1 MRVLITGG
9 AGYIGTELT
18 RLLDQKQSVSE
29 ILIYDNL
36 SRNNYNIFLHSAIKR
51 GKVRFIRGEILDSRQ
66 LREVV
71 KNVDIIYHLAAR
83 VSTPLSNESSHL
95 FEQVNH
101 WGTAEL
107 VYATEESDVKR
118 FIYVSSASV
127 YGASSRDVDFNTLPE
142 PKSFYGISKF
152 RGEKHVERLFQK
164 MDTYILRSSNV
175 YGYGI
180 SMRFDAV
187 INRFMF
193 DASFNGRLS
202 IHGDGMQRR
211 SYVHIEKIAD
221 ILANIIDNKF
231 ESGYYDVVDKVMP
244 IVEIAGAIKNL
255 YPQLEMI
262 FINQHLQMRELL
274 VKRDERI
281 MKLLTAPDLSF
292 EDELRIFMN
301 KFHNS
306 SAM

>member
-9 AGYIGTELT
+9 AGYVGTELT
-18 RLLDQKQSVSE
+18 RLLDHNPNVKE
-29 ILIYDNL
+29 IIIFDNL
-36 SRNNYNIFLHSAIKR
+36 SRNNYNIFLHSGIKR
-51 GKVRFIRGEILDSRQ
+51 GKVRFIKGEILDSRVLKQ
-66 LREVV
+66 IVQNIDVV
-71 KNVDIIYHLAAR
+71 YHLAAR

-107 VYATEESDVKR
+107 VYATEVSNVKR
-118 FIYVSSASV
+118 FIYLSSASI
-127 YGASSRDVDFNTLPE
+127 YGANNNEIDINTSPD
-142 PKSFYGISKF
+142 PKSFYGISKY
-152 RGEKHVERLFQK
+152 RGEQHVERLKNK
-164 MDTYILRSSNV
+164 MDTYIIRSSNI

-193 DASFNGRLS
+193 DASFIGKISIYGNGL
-202 IHGDGMQRR
+202 QRR
-211 SYVHIEKIAD
+211 SFVHIEKVAN
-221 ILANIIDNKF
+221 ILANLVEHKL
-231 ESGYYDVVDKVMP
+231 ESGTYNMVDKVMS
-244 IVEIAGAIKNL
+244 IMDVSEHIKAL
-255 YPQLEMI
+255 YPKLEMI

-274 VKRDERI
+274 VKRDERL
-281 MKLLTAPDLSF
+281 MKILTAPDLSF
-292 EDELRIFMN
+292 DDELKIFME

>member
-18 RLLDQKQSVSE
+18 RLLDQNPTVSE
-29 ILIYDNL
+29 IIIYDNL
-36 SRNNYNIFLHSAIKR
+36 CRNNYNIFLHSGIRR
-51 GKVRFIRGEILDSRQ
+51 GKVRFIKGEILDSRK
-66 LREVV
+66 LKEVIQ
-71 KNVDIIYHLAAR
+71 NVDIVYHLAAR

-101 WGTAEL
+101 WGTAEV
-107 VYATEESDVKR
+107 VYATEESNVKR
-118 FIYVSSASV
+118 FVYLSSASI
-127 YGASSRDVDFNTLPE
+127 YGANNNEVDINYSPD
-142 PKSFYGISKF
+142 PKSFYGISKL
-152 RGEKHVERLFQK
+152 RGEQHVARLIPK
-164 MDTYILRSSNV
+164 MDTYILRSGNV

-193 DASFNGRLS
+193 DASFNGRIS
-202 IHGDGMQRR
+202 IHGNGLQRR
-211 SYVHIEKIAD
+211 SYIYIEKIAN
-221 ILANIIDNKF
+221 ILANIVDSKL
-231 ESGYYDVVDKVMP
+231 ESGYYDVIDRVMP
-244 IVEIAGAIKNL
+244 IIEIASSIKNL
-255 YPQLEMI
+255 YPRLEMI
-262 FINQHLQMRELL
+262 FINQHIQMRELC

-281 MKLLTAPDLSF
+281 MKLLTAPDTSF
-292 EDELRIFMN
+292 EEELKIFME

>member
-18 RLLDQKQSVSE
+18 RLLDQNPSVSE
-29 ILIYDNL
+29 IIIFDNL
-36 SRNNYNIFLHSAIKR
+36 SRNNYNIFLHSGIKR
-51 GKVRFIRGEILDSRQ
+51 GKVRFIKGEILDSRKLKEIVQ
-66 LREVV
+66 
-71 KNVDIIYHLAAR
+71 KVDVIYHLAAR

-95 FEQVNH
+95 FEQINH

-107 VYATEESDVKR
+107 VYATEESPVKR

-127 YGASSRDVDFNTLPE
+127 YGADSNEVDISSSPD

-152 RGEKHVERLFQK
+152 RGEQHVNRLIPK
-164 MDTYILRSSNV
+164 MDTYILRSGNV

-193 DASFNGRLS
+193 DANFNGRIS
-202 IHGDGMQRR
+202 IHGNGLQRR
-211 SYVHIEKIAD
+211 SYIHIDKIAN
-221 ILANIIDNKF
+221 ILAKLLNSKL
-231 ESGYYDVVDKVMP
+231 ESGYYDAVDKIMP
-244 IVEIAGAIKNL
+244 IIEIASSIKNL
-255 YPQLEMI
+255 SPKLEMI
-262 FINQHLQMRELL
+262 FINQHIQMRELC

-281 MKLLTAPDLSF
+281 MKLSTAPDLSF
-292 EDELRIFMN
+292 EEELKNFME

>member
-1 MRVLITGG
+1 MKVLITGG

-18 RLLDQKQSVSE
+18 RLLDQNPAVSE
-29 ILIYDNL
+29 IIIFDNL
-36 SRNNYNIFLHSAIKR
+36 SRNNYNIFLHSGIRR
-51 GKVRFIRGEILDSRQ
+51 GKVRFVKGEILDSRMLKQ
-66 LREVV
+66 LVQDI
-71 KNVDIIYHLAAR
+71 DIIYHLAAR

-107 VYATEESDVKR
+107 VYATEESNVKK
-118 FIYVSSASV
+118 FIYVSSASI
-127 YGASSRDVDFNTLPE
+127 YGAQKDEIDISTSPD
-142 PKSFYGISKF
+142 PKSFYGISKL
-152 RGEKHVERLFQK
+152 RGEKHVERLIPK
-164 MDTYILRSSNV
+164 MDTYIIRSSNV

-193 DASFNGRLS
+193 DASFNGKIS
-202 IHGDGMQRR
+202 IQGNGLQRR
-211 SYVHIEKIAD
+211 SFVHIEKAAN
-221 ILANIIDNKF
+221 ILANLVDSKTD
-231 ESGYYDVVDKVMP
+231 SGYYNLVDRVLSIM
-244 IVEIAGAIKNL
+244 EISDYIKAL
-255 YPQLEMI
+255 YPKLEMI

-274 VKRDERI
+274 VKRDERL

-292 EDELRIFMN
+292 EDELKIFME

>member
-18 RLLDQKQSVSE
+18 RLLDQNPNVSE
-29 ILIYDNL
+29 IIIFDNL
-36 SRNNYNIFLHSAIKR
+36 SRNNYNIFLHSGIKR
-51 GKVRFIRGEILDSRQ
+51 GKVKFIKGEILDSRMLKQ
-66 LREVV
+66 VV
-71 KNVDIIYHLAAR
+71 QNVDVVYHLAAR

-107 VYATEESDVKR
+107 VYATEESNVKR
-118 FIYVSSASV
+118 FIYLSSASI
-127 YGASSRDVDFNTLPE
+127 YGANNQEIDINTSPD
-142 PKSFYGISKF
+142 PKSFYGISKY
-152 RGEKHVERLFQK
+152 RGENHVNRLINK
-164 MDTYILRSSNV
+164 MDTYIIRSSNV

-193 DASFNGRLS
+193 DASFTGKISVYGNGL
-202 IHGDGMQRR
+202 QRR
-211 SYVHIEKIAD
+211 SFIHIEKAAN
-221 ILANIIDNKF
+221 ILANLVQDNLQ
-231 ESGYYDVVDKVMP
+231 SGTYNLVDKVMS
-244 IVEIAGAIKNL
+244 IMDISEHIKNL
-255 YPQLEMI
+255 YPKLEMI
-262 FINQHLQMRELL
+262 FINQHLQMRELV
-274 VKRDERI
+274 VKQDERL
-281 MKLLTAPDLSF
+281 MKLLTAPNLSIN
-292 EDELRIFMN
+292 DELQIFME

>member
-18 RLLDQKQSVSE
+18 RLLDQNPAVKE
-29 ILIYDNL
+29 IIIFDNL
-36 SRNNYNIFLHSAIKR
+36 SRNNYNIFLHSGIRR
-51 GKVRFIRGEILDSRQ
+51 GKVRFIKGEILDSRVLKQ
-66 LREVV
+66 IVQNIDV
-71 KNVDIIYHLAAR
+71 IYHLAAR

-107 VYATEESDVKR
+107 VYATEDSNVKR
-118 FIYVSSASV
+118 FIYLSSASI
-127 YGASSRDVDFNTLPE
+127 YGATSNEIDTDTLPD
-142 PKSFYGISKF
+142 PKSFYGISKY
-152 RGEKHVERLFQK
+152 RGEKHVERLIPK
-164 MDTYILRSSNV
+164 MDTYIVRSSNV

-193 DASFNGRLS
+193 DASFNGKIS
-202 IHGDGMQRR
+202 IHGNGLQRR
-211 SYVHIEKIAD
+211 SFVHIEKVAN
-221 ILANIIDNKF
+221 ILANLVDYKI
-231 ESGYYDVVDKVMP
+231 ESGTYNLVDKVLSIM
-244 IVEIAGAIKNL
+244 EISGYIKDL
-255 YPQLEMI
+255 YPKLEMI

-281 MKLLTAPDLSF
+281 MKLLSAPDLSF
-292 EDELRIFMN
+292 ADELRIFME